1 MVEWYSEALP
11 GCDDLPAVIDGDG
24 QGAVLTHGTLRCAV
38 AEAAAAWPVPP
49 RGVTLLAA
57 EWSPAY
63 VVAYLAAR
71 AAGQA
76 VCLVDPHRD
85 WSAIADRLRPDVVVT
100 DGLVGLSYSLG
111 EPGPPVHRDLA
122 VLLPTSGSTGSPRL
136 VRLSARGLAV
146 NTADIVAALGITA
159 GDRAVGHLAP
169 WYSYGLSV
177 LHSHLA
183 AGGSIVVTRRGL
195 LDTGFWD
202 MVRNTAATT
211 LPGVPFHYQTLRRF
225 NFDRLDV
232 PALRTMTQAGGRLT
246 PRLVSHFAR
255 LMADRG
261 GRFLVMYGQTEAGPR
276 IAVHESSDVLT
287 TPEAVGRPLAHVAL
301 TIVRSDGTTA
311 APDEVG
317 EVVVRSPGVM
327 MGYAETRAD
336 LARGDDLGG
345 VLATGD
351 RGSVSAT
358 GLLTLA
364 GRQAR
369 FAKLFGLRLDLEA
382 IERAVDAPT
391 VAVEKGDRL
400 ILVTEGDGEAARRA
414 VVALTGLTPS
424 VVVARPV
431 AALPRLPNGK
441 LDLRAAEGLA

>member
-1 MVEWYSEALP
+1 MEWCSEARP

-24 QGAVLTHGTLRCAV
+24 LGASLTHDALRRAV
-38 AEAAAAWPVPP
+38 AEAAASWPVPP

-57 EWSPAY
+57 DWSPAY

-85 WSAIADRLRPDVVVT
+85 WSAIAGRLRPDVVVT
-100 DGLVGLSYSLG
+100 DGAAGLCFTLG
-111 EPGPPVHRDLA
+111 EPGASVHPDLA

-136 VRLSARGLAV
+136 VRLSAQGLAA

-159 GDRAVGHLAP
+159 EDRAVGHLAP

-177 LHSHLA
+177 LQSHLA
-183 AGGSIVVTRRGL
+183 AGGSVVVTRRGP
-195 LDTGFWD
+195 LDAGFWD
-202 MVRNTAATT
+202 MVRDTAATT
-211 LPGVPFHYQTLRRF
+211 LPGVPFHYQMLRRF
-225 NFDRLDV
+225 DLDRLDV
-232 PALRTMTQAGGRLT
+232 PALRTLTQAGGRLD

-276 IAVHESSDVLT
+276 IAVHAGPDVAAA
-287 TPEAVGRPLAHVAL
+287 PDAVGRPLAHVAL
-301 TIVRSDGTTA
+301 TIVRPDGTTA

-317 EVVVRSPGVM
+317 EVVVRGPAVM

-345 VLATGD
+345 VLPTGD
-351 RGSVSAT
+351 RGSVDAS

-382 IERAVDAPT
+382 VERTVDAPT

-424 VVVARPV
+424 VVVARPIK
-431 AALPRLPNGK
+431 ALPRLSNGK